1 MKLNRK
7 VVAVVAVLALVLSAG
22 LVFAQVTPLSTD
34 TYGRFLGN
42 GPAPVVS
49 ACGTLPVIA
58 TTSTDTSGT
67 VTIGTGTPGAC
78 TLTFSRAWSAAPTCY
93 FNDRTTANVTNGT
106 SVLYKVAE
114 TTTAVVVTFAIN
126 TVNGDSIGYMC
137 LGR

>member
-7 VVAVVAVLALVLSAG
+7 LMAVVALALVVFSAG
-22 LVFAQVTPLSTD
+22 IVLAQVTPLSTD

-42 GPAPVVS
+42 GPAPVLS

-67 VTIGTGTPGAC
+67 ITIGTGTPAAC
-78 TLTFSRAWSAAPTCY
+78 TMTFARAWSAAPTCY

-106 SVLYKVAE
+106 SVIYKVAE
-114 TTTAVVVTFAIN
+114 STTAVTVTFAIA